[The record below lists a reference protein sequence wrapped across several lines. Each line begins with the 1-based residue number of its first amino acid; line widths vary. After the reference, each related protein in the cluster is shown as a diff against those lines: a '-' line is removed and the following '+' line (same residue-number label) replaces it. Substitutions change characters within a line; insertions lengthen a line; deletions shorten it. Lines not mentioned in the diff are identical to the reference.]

1 MANKNDGKKIT
12 IQQMRELVAR
22 ESWVKTPFRY
32 TQLGAGLSLIQQQAL
47 LMVSGHL
54 QGYIKDFYNL
64 HLDRSKKRPKAL
76 FSEHVLKNG
85 IPPFKIWLADL
96 GVQPNNYKE
105 ARRAIDEINLQVEHP
120 ELDDDGNPTGRTLL
134 TNVFSQFGFEET
146 GEYYHFGE
154 EGEDGEKQAVK
165 MKQPYIDVKINPDVA
180 EWAFDMSQGYV
191 NHLKLIANYSSKR
204 PTPRLYLMLMN
215 RTKKG
220 EKEVTIPLTELKE
233 YLGIVPYKN
242 EQGDMVTPYP
252 KFANFKQ
259 KVIEAV
265 KADLDRMAAL
275 DPPKTDIT
283 FTYELIYPGSR
294 KKGDPEAIRFFVSR
308 TILGDA
314 YNVVV
319 NHKPSELI
327 QKPTQT
333 EMFANEYQTTW
344 QKCIDDICAIVTDS
358 VIQQRFRAIRLRE
371 YNASEKTLLLEIPDK
386 VFYEWLESEKVI
398 KFFWQYVSKHF
409 GKSVKW
415 QYWIPK
421 PAADGQQPLQG
432 QPT

>member
-1 MANKNDGKKIT
+1 MTAKNDGKKIT
-12 IQQMRELVAR
+12 IQQMRELVAG
-22 ESWVKTPFRY
+22 ESWVKTPYKY

-54 QGYIKDFYNL
+54 QSYIKDFYNL

-120 ELDDDGNPTGRTLL
+120 ELDDNGNPTGRTLL

-154 EGEDGEKQAVK
+154 EGEKQAVA

-191 NHLKLIANYSSKR
+191 NHLKLIASYSSKR

-233 YLGIVPYKN
+233 YLGIVPYKD
-242 EQGDMVTPYP
+242 EKTGEMVTPYP
-252 KFANFKQ
+252 KFANFRQ

-265 KADLDRMAAL
+265 KNDLDRMAEL
-275 DPPKTDIT
+275 EPPKTDIT
-283 FTYELIYPGSR
+283 FTYDLIYPGTR

-319 NHKPSELI
+319 NHKPSELLK
-327 QKPTQT
+327 QPTQT
-333 EMFANEYQTTW
+333 EIFTDEYLQTW
-344 QKCIDDICAIVTDS
+344 KQCVEELCGMQGIEPD
-358 VIQQRFRAIRLRE
+358 IQQRFRDITFRSF
-371 YNASEKTLLLEIPDK
+371 NKDSCTLLLRVANMLI
-386 VFYEWLESEKVI
+386 YQWLESDNISKY
-398 KFFWQYVSKHF
+398 FFSALKKHF
-409 GKSVKW
+409 GKHTKL
-415 QYWIPK
+415 QYEVLNMDK
-421 PAADGQQPLQG
+421 KEKD
-432 QPT
+432 